1 METFSKTTINNALM
15 GVTKQTIYYHNG
27 RTIKKKKINYIL
39 PKKKKKKKKLGI
51 MVYLSSKT
59 LVKTLSFFSSYL
71 FIYLLLFFV
80 VWPDQRLIYFNLMI
94 GLRLCFILINL
105 F

>member
-15 GVTKQTIYYHNG
+15 GVTKQTIYYHNA
-27 RTIKKKKINYIL
+27 RTIKKKKNYIL
-39 PKKKKKKKKLGI
+39 PKKKKKKLGI